1 MPRTSLYSKAK
12 YSCEEKKH
20 LLIST
25 KGDKTSGSKRQDKKG
40 AAGAGLVPLEESRRF
55 QCRWEKKH
63 QQRDCDSLTW
73 WKDGSQSLPKLGVH
87 QTNKINHAFFA
98 SSGWPSF
105 KFSCFYVGWILQG
118 DSRSP
123 CIDSKKYHNVPQQ
136 TKKFLVLFVVFLE
149 YNDRF
154 FQFMWR
160 AYHHI
165 TCLPVCSRFQ
175 LCLTSRVFFLYLSFF
190 IFVLFFYIYL
200 VFLLYLSCFLDALA
214 SLDCKLSR

>member
-40 AAGAGLVPLEESRRF
+40 AAGAGLVPPLEESRRF

-87 QTNKINHAFFA
+87 QTNKVNHAFFA

-136 TKKFLVLFVVFLE
+136 TENFLVLFVVFLE

-175 LCLTSRVFFLYLSFF
+175 LCFTSRVFFLYLSFF
-190 IFVLFFYIYL
+190 IFVLFFFIFILFFFYICL
-200 VFLLYLSCFLDALA
+200 VF
-214 SLDCKLSR
+214 